1 MVRLSAELIHDAF
14 QYVNAV
20 KQRELNLRD
29 LQIPA
34 IENFGATRNQ
44 YDVIDLT
51 DNNIRKLE
59 NFPFLKRLESLL
71 LHNNRIQYI
80 QKDLHEKL
88 PNLNT
93 LALTNNNLAELGDIE
108 PLAKCKKLEYLTLM
122 GNPLTHKPHYRAYVI
137 YKLRSVRVLDFK
149 RIKLAE
155 RQAALQLFKG
165 AEGKKLREQ
174 LVKKS
179 QPLPN
184 ENEPV
189 RAQPVESNRT
199 DEEQEKIRQAIQNAK
214 TLAEVEHLQ
223 SLLQHGKVPDP
234 SQFGQENNGSN
245 PSKPDG
251 QEEEEDMDTEEDVQ
265 PLNELQNGQN
275 GEVEVQ

>member
-1 MVRLSAELIHDAF
+1 MVRLSAELIQDAY

-34 IENFGATRNQ
+34 IENLGATRNQ

-59 NFPFLKRLESLL
+59 NFPFLKRLECLL
-71 LHNNRIQYI
+71 LHNNRIQHI

-108 PLAKCKKLEYLTLM
+108 PLAKCKKLEYLVLM
-122 GNPLTHKPHYRAYVI
+122 GNPLTHKPHYRSYII
-137 YKLRSVRVLDFK
+137 YKLRTVRVLDFK
-149 RIKLAE
+149 RVKLAE
-155 RQAALQLFKG
+155 REAALKLFKG
-165 AEGKKLREQ
+165 TEGKKLREQ
-174 LVKKS
+174 LVKKT

-184 ENEPV
+184 ETEAL
-189 RAQPVESNRT
+189 RTQPVQTRN
-199 DEEQEKIRQAIQNAK
+199 DEDQEKIRQAIRNAK
-214 TLAEVEHLQ
+214 TLPEVEHLQ
-223 SLLQHGKVPDP
+223 SMLQQGKIPDP
-234 SQFGQENNGSN
+234 NQFGQENNENN
-245 PSKPDG
+245 PIQMTEDDD
-251 QEEEEDMDTEEDVQ
+251 EEEEMETEE
-265 PLNELQNGQN
+265 ELQNGMETE
-275 GEVEVQ
+275 EVSVQ